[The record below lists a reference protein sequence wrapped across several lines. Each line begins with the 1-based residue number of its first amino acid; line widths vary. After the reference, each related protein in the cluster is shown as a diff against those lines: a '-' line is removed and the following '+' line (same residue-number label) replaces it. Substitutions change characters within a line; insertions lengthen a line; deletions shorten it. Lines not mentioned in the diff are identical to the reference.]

1 MGWGVGEAGEGWG
14 RRRWGWRLVTGVC
27 VGWVGGGAGM
37 GVGQGLA
44 VSEAMVHLVKYLPC
58 KHKD

>member
-1 MGWGVGEAGEGWG
+1 VGLETGDGGGGVGW
-14 RRRWGWRLVTGVC
+14 
-27 VGWVGGGAGM
+27 VGWVGGGVGV